1 MGIRDERNGNPLIV
15 PRTYTL
21 ARVPN
26 IFSTSN
32 GAFSA
37 TTSLDSIPSSFTLN
51 LIFVIFMTVRTGHLS
66 YQAAE
71 FRKAV
76 YANVIEFS
84 NVRQP

>member
-15 PRTYTL
+15 LRSGTR

-37 TTSLDSIPSSFTLN
+37 TTSLDSVPSSYTLN
-51 LIFVIFMTVRTGHLS
+51 FDLRHIHDRADGPSVVPSPQNFAKQFMLT
-66 YQAAE
+66 
-71 FRKAV
+71 
-76 YANVIEFS
+76 
-84 NVRQP
+84 